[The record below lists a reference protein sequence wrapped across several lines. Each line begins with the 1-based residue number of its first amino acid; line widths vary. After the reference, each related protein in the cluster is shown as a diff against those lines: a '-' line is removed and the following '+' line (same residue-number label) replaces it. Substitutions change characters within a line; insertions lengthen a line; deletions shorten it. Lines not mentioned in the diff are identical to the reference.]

1 MIAVTI
7 DKLCAKHPAFEKYV
21 FERIDGFYGTGT
33 GANAAI
39 FIIAGLATGILCG
52 AYIPDIPKYLSLGV
66 MIAAWIFTSLL
77 AGFLRQWLF
86 IMVPALYLMLPHLL
100 YIIPGSSAA
109 EQASDLQMLL
119 SDFSEGVL
127 LQPIRPF
134 AGQLDIYIVSII
146 MFVCCVAVFLVGL
159 RFRSRAKRSN
169 TYCKRR
175 LEQLRDEE

>member
-21 FERIDGFYGTGT
+21 FERIDAFYGTSTGT
-33 GANAAI
+33 NAAI
-39 FIIAGLATGILCG
+39 FIIAGLTAGMLCG
-52 AYIPDIPKYLSLGV
+52 AYIPDIPRYFSLGAMV
-66 MIAAWIFTSLL
+66 AAWVFTSML

-109 EQASDLQMLL
+109 EQASDLQILL
-119 SDFSEGVL
+119 SDLSEGVL

-134 AGQLDIYIVSII
+134 AGDNDLYIVSIV
-146 MFVCCVAVFLVGL
+146 MFVCCLAVFLLGL